1 MAEKALKEMKIK
13 DDMSEYEKE
22 KAVYDWMTSSLQQDR
37 GALTVIPATQE
48 DCDNPYGVLKY
59 HNAVCVGY
67 ATTFRM
73 FMQMLG
79 MECRVAHNNERYHSW
94 DIVKMDG
101 DWYITD
107 IYSDAGTGNY
117 AHFNMTDAMWG
128 QEQTWDHD
136 YFPTATSLKYNMAY
150 LNKVTVDSVYD
161 IPKALRKAMDKKLG
175 SVMIAFQEKIEEKDA
190 TVASAVTS
198 LIDEQLMNGNY
209 KDMPYCLG
217 SYNWVQDPE
226 DDAYL
231 FNVNMAGYNEGPGN
245 SDLSEEEM
253 EKLRKA
259 VEKAF
264 KGLKPAEGTP
274 DNMGMTEEA
283 VTTTK
288 DGGEV
293 VLN

>member
-1 MAEKALKEMKIK
+1 M
-13 DDMSEYEKE
+13 
-22 KAVYDWMTSSLQQDR
+22 
-37 GALTVIPATQE
+37 
-48 DCDNPYGVLKY
+48 
-59 HNAVCVGY
+59 
-67 ATTFRM
+67 
-73 FMQMLG
+73 
-79 MECRVAHNNERYHSW
+79 
-94 DIVKMDG
+94 
-101 DWYITD
+101 
-107 IYSDAGTGNY
+107 
-117 AHFNMTDAMWG
+117 
-128 QEQTWDHD
+128 
-136 YFPTATSLKYNMAY
+136 
-150 LNKVTVDSVYD
+150 
-161 IPKALRKAMDKKLG
+161 
-175 SVMIAFQEKIEEKDA
+175 
-190 TVASAVTS
+190 
-198 LIDEQLMNGNY
+198 
-209 KDMPYCLG
+209 
-217 SYNWVQDPE
+217 QDPE